1 MSDTFTKHR
10 FEWLDRIAQEPSIS
24 PGAFRLAYVISGYIN
39 RGTGEAWPGIDHLAT
54 VLKVNE
60 KSVRRLI
67 DELVAAGHLTK
78 KRGGDGR
85 PNRYRMAFS
94 DRTEMSDQTESRPD
108 INVHS
113 EQSSPDNIVHSD
125 PASGEQTGHFCP
137 SDRTFL
143 SLQTGQKCPPNPLNE
158 PSEEPSEDISRS
170 DAAPKSRKP
179 KCGNERFEEFWQAYP
194 RKVSKGGALKAWA
207 KAVKTT
213 DPATLI
219 AGAMR
224 YSAERTG
231 QDPTYT
237 KHAATW
243 LNQGCWTDEAAP
255 PRPPSPSAPRG
266 GLTAKDRTAAAVAAV
281 LAQVGGADDL

>member
-1 MSDTFTKHR
+1 MADAHTR
-10 FEWLDRIAQEPSIS
+10 DRLDWLDRIAQDPSIS
-24 PGAFRLAYVISGYIN
+24 PGAFRLAYVISGHIN

-78 KRGGDGR
+78 RRGGDGR
-85 PNRYRMAFS
+85 PNRYRMVLS
-94 DRTEMSDQTESRPD
+94 DRTEMSDQTERRPD
-108 INVHS
+108 IN
-113 EQSSPDNIVHSD
+113 VHSD

-158 PSEEPSEDISRS
+158 PSEEPSEDIYRS
-170 DAAPKSRKP
+170 IRPASKP
-179 KCGNERFEEFWQAYP
+179 DKRAKMPPEKFEEFWQAYP

-207 KAVKTT
+207 KAVKAT

-224 YSAERTG
+224 YAAERNG

-243 LNQGCWTDEAAP
+243 LNQGCWADDPAP
-255 PRPPSPSAPRG
+255 PRPPSPSTPRG
-266 GLTAKDRTAAAVAAV
+266 GLTAKDRTAAALAAV
-281 LAQVGGADDL
+281 FAKVGGGSHEL